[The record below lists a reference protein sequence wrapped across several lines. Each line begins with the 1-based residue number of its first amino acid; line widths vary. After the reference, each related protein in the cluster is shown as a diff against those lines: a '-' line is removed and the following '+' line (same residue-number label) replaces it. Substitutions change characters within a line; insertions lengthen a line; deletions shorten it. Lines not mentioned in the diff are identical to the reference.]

1 MKKHETMRWILT
13 FILVLST
20 ILFASCSS
28 AKNDNNALTDEEVL
42 EETTNELGTDI
53 TADKVP
59 QDAKIIREITISG
72 ETKNFNDASQAI
84 KTNLSEADGYIE
96 KSDITGGEN
105 LRNDKKTAKRGTFV
119 LRIPSEK
126 LDAFLE
132 QTKGLL
138 NVTNSVESATDVTL
152 EYYDIESRLNTLK
165 SKKTALENM
174 LEKAE
179 TINDIL
185 LIQDNLYQVIA
196 DIEAY
201 QTKLNAFDNKVDYS
215 TITLT
220 VYEVIEYTEIEEEG
234 FWNRVG
240 NAFVKTWQNFG
251 EFAQNFAVFLV
262 YCMPVLVIFAIAAII
277 ILIVWLNKRKHNNK
291 K

>member
-1 MKKHETMRWILT
+1 MKKHETMRWIIT

-84 KTNLSEADGYIE
+84 KTNLSEAGGYIE

-215 TITLT
+215 TVTLT

-251 EFAQNFAVFLV
+251 EFAQDFAVFLV

-277 ILIVWLNKRKHNNK
+277 ILIVWLNKRKHNK